1 MEVSGRTAAAPHGK
15 EVIIL
20 PDNRLNTNC
29 GKESVCIR
37 TRKVYDAC
45 RSQDCLE
52 DLRVLLTAES
62 ASILERAIN
71 VKPKTASILWTYVDV
86 EPVPFNDGFYTV
98 DAKLFYRITADA
110 FCGIGRPV
118 EIEGLAT
125 FDKRAILY
133 GSEGKSKTFSSQMIA
148 ESGEDLQLRPYTNLP
163 VATIEVI
170 DPIVLAARVVD
181 PCDHF
186 CGADSCGCGEVPDA
200 ICSCFRSPFASMDSA
215 RRLYVTLGQ
224 FSIMR
229 LERDAQLLVQ
239 GADYCVPEKECPS
252 SVDGDVCDMFSR
264 FRFPV
269 NEFFPPD
276 TSSGDCGCK
285 K

>member
-1 MEVSGRTAAAPHGK
+1 MPDSRVS
-15 EVIIL
+15 
-20 PDNRLNTNC
+20 NSC
-29 GKESVCIR
+29 GKDSVCIQ
-37 TRKVYDAC
+37 TRKGYDAC

-52 DLRVLLTAES
+52 DLRVLLTNES
-62 ASILERAIN
+62 QALLERAIN
-71 VKPKTASILWTYVDV
+71 VKPKSASILWTYVDV

-98 DAKLFYRITADA
+98 DAKLFYRVTADV

-133 GSEGKSKTFSSQMIA
+133 GSEGKAKTFSSQMVAATGDDI
-148 ESGEDLQLRPYTNLP
+148 QLRPRTNLP
-163 VATIEVI
+163 IATIEAV
-170 DPIVLAARVVD
+170 DPVVLSTRVVE

-186 CGADSCGCGEVPDA
+186 CGCETCCGCGEVPDA
-200 ICSCFRSPFASMDSA
+200 ICTCFRSPFAAGDDG

-224 FSIMR
+224 FSMMR
-229 LERDAQLLVQ
+229 LERDTQLLIP
-239 GADYCVPEKECPS
+239 GTDYCIPEKECPNTTE
-252 SVDGDVCDMFSR
+252 DDVCDMFSR
-264 FRFPV
+264 FRFPT

-276 TSSGDCGCK
+276 NGSENGCGCGCK